1 MFNTNHP
8 SRLAVPTH
16 PPPADF
22 LVACLCAAW
31 CGTCR
36 DYRAGFT
43 ALAAQFPDTAFR
55 WVDVEDDADALNS
68 VDSASRGIDL
78 DIENFPTLL
87 IFNQD
92 KVVFFGPM
100 LPQHSLLER
109 TFRALRELT
118 GDALTHYIAS
128 NAAHRQWQSL
138 QPLREVLLKLPA
150 D

>member
-1 MFNTNHP
+1 M
-8 SRLAVPTH
+8 SSQ
-16 PPPADF
+16 PPPVDF

-36 DYRAGFT
+36 DYRAGFA

-55 WVDVEDDADALNS
+55 WVDVEDDADVLNS
-68 VDSASRGIDL
+68 ADSAHRGIDL

-87 IFNQD
+87 IFNQG

-109 TFRALRELT
+109 TFRALRELA
-118 GDALTHYIAS
+118 GDALTRYTTANETHI
-128 NAAHRQWQSL
+128 QWQSL

-150 D
+150 A